1 MPRPSTLVILLASI
15 VLALCGVPAALPA
28 GLAMALAL
36 ELVVWKA
43 EVDRQRELQ
52 LARVTRSARP
62 VRNQRRR

>member
-1 MPRPSTLVILLASI
+1 MPRSSTLVILIAS
-15 VLALCGVPAALPA
+15 LALTLFGFAAALPA
-28 GLAMALAL
+28 GIAMALAL

-62 VRNQRRR
+62 MRNQRRR

>member
-1 MPRPSTLVILLASI
+1 MLRTIRAI
-15 VLALCGVPAALPA
+15 A
-28 GLAMALAL
+28 GIAMALAL

-62 VRNQRRR
+62 MRNQRRR